1 MRSLRVKLA
10 LAFLLVVILA
20 VGVVAVLANRATRS
34 EFETYM
40 RYGLAG
46 PSTDVVAALARFY
59 AARGGWQGVDAYLPG
74 IVPRGRGQGQ
84 GQGMGMGA
92 ASFAYIVADASGVVV
107 ADTETGRTGQRLSR
121 AELARGVPITVDGHQ
136 VGTLLV
142 RAEAGRFLGMHE
154 QRFLDGVNRALA
166 AGGVLTAALA
176 AALGLWLA
184 GRLTSPLRRL
194 EGAARCI
201 AAGDLS
207 CRVQVSGQD
216 EIGVLGQTFN
226 QMAESLQ
233 RGETAR
239 RQMIS
244 DIAHELRTPLT
255 IVRGHLEA
263 LRDGIFPPTPE
274 NLDIMCDEARLLE
287 RLVRDLQELA
297 LAEAGQLLL
306 DRQPEDPA
314 ALLAAT
320 ARRFQPQAAEKG
332 LRLELELPDALPLIP
347 MDVQRIGQVLGN
359 LIANAI
365 RHTPPGGEIRVR
377 AAWISRQSEIPSRGA
392 LFPSL
397 PALPFL
403 AVYVSDT
410 GEGISPE
417 DLPRVFDRFYRV
429 DRSRARATG
438 GSGLGLTIAQQLVRA
453 HGGDIGVESRP
464 GEGST
469 FAFTL
474 PGTAPTSEAQGV
486 FAN

>member
-20 VGVVAVLANRATRS
+20 VGTVALLANRATRS
-34 EFETYM
+34 EFEMYV
-40 RYGLAG
+40 RYGQAG
-46 PSTDVVAALARFY
+46 MPTDMVAALARY
-59 AARGGWQGVDAYLPG
+59 YDQQGSWQGVDVYLLG

-84 GQGMGMGA
+84 GMGMGA
-92 ASFAYIVADASGVVV
+92 AGLAYIVADASGTVV
-107 ADTETGRTGQRLSR
+107 ASTEAGDVGRRLGH
-121 AELARGVPITVDGHQ
+121 AELGRGVPITVDGRQ

-154 QRFLDGVNRALA
+154 QRFLDDVNRALIV
-166 AGGVLTAALA
+166 GGVLTAALA

-194 EGAARCI
+194 GEAARRV

-207 CRVQVSGQD
+207 CRVEVSGQD
-216 EIGVLGQTFN
+216 EIGALGQTFN

-233 RGETAR
+233 HEETAR
-239 RQMIS
+239 RQMIT

-255 IVRGHLEA
+255 IIRGNLEA
-263 LRDGIFPPTPE
+263 VKDGVFPPTPE
-274 NLDIMCDEARLLE
+274 NLDVIYDEAMLLE

-297 LAEAGQLLL
+297 LAEAGQLSL

-320 ARRFQPQAAEKG
+320 VRRFQPEAAAKG
-332 LRLELELPDALPLIP
+332 LHLEVELPEALPVIP
-347 MDVQRIGQVLGN
+347 MDVQRVAQVLGN

-365 RHTPPGGEIRVR
+365 RHTPSGGTILVR
-377 AAWISRQSEIPSRGA
+377 AVWISRQDELPPRGT
-392 LFPSL
+392 LFPAL
-397 PALPFL
+397 PVLPFL
-403 AVYVSDT
+403 AVYVTDT
-410 GEGISPE
+410 GEGIPQEELS
-417 DLPRVFDRFYRV
+417 RVFDRFYRV
-429 DRSRARATG
+429 DHSRARATG
-438 GSGLGLTIAQQLVRA
+438 GSGLGLTIARQLVRA

-464 GEGST
+464 GEGTT

-474 PGTAPTSEAQGV
+474 PAAAPT
-486 FAN
+486 NLT

>member
-10 LAFLLVVILA
+10 LAFLLVVVLA
-20 VGVVAVLANRATRS
+20 VGMVALLANRATRR
-34 EFETYM
+34 EFETYI

-46 PSTDVVAALARFY
+46 PSAEIVAALARFY
-59 AARGGWQGVDAYLPG
+59 AAQGSWQGVDAYLPG
-74 IVPRGRGQGQ
+74 IVSGGRGQ

-92 ASFAYIVADASGVVV
+92 ASFAYIVADADGAVV
-107 ADTETGRTGQRLSR
+107 ASTETGEPGRRLSR
-121 AELARGVPITVDGHQ
+121 AELRRGVAITVGGHQ

-142 RAEAGRFLGMHE
+142 QGEAGRSLGMRE
-154 QRFLDGVNRALA
+154 QRFLDDVNRALVM
-166 AGGVLTAALA
+166 GGVLTAALA

-194 EGAARCI
+194 GEAARCI
-201 AAGDLS
+201 AAGNLS
-207 CRVQVSGQD
+207 CRVEIGGQD
-216 EIGVLGQTFN
+216 EIGVLGRTFN

-233 RGETAR
+233 RAETAR

-255 IVRGHLEA
+255 IIRGHLEA
-263 LRDGIFPPTPE
+263 LKDGVFPSTPE
-274 NLDIMCDEARLLE
+274 NLDIMYDEAILLE

-297 LAEAGQLLL
+297 LAEAGQLSL

-320 ARRFQPQAAEKG
+320 VRRFQPQAAEKG

-347 MDVQRIGQVLGN
+347 MDVQRVGQVLGN

-365 RHTPPGGEIRVR
+365 RHTPSGGAIRVR
-377 AAWISRQSEIPSRGA
+377 AGWISRQSELPSHGA
-392 LFPSL
+392 LWPSL
-397 PALPFL
+397 PTLPFL

-410 GEGISPE
+410 GEGIPPE
-417 DLPRVFDRFYRV
+417 DLPHVFDRFYRA

-453 HGGDIGVESRP
+453 HGGDIGVQSRP
-464 GEGST
+464 GEGTT

-474 PGTAPTSEAQGV
+474 PGTVPTSGTQGV